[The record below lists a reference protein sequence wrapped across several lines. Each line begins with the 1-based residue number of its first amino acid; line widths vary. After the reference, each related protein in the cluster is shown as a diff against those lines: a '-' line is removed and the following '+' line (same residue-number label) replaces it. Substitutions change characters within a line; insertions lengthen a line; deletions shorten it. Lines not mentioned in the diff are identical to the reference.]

1 MNEAMRLPSCPI
13 YGMAASPLSSW
24 PNDTFRNPQSGPV
37 GFSNS
42 VFFFLFNAQSR
53 NAVCLMF
60 TLGLQKK
67 KKKNIPLPSLKPS
80 DALTQQANVL
90 VAQHIGSIYQC

>member
-1 MNEAMRLPSCPI
+1 
-13 YGMAASPLSSW
+13 
-24 PNDTFRNPQSGPV
+24 
-37 GFSNS
+37 
-42 VFFFLFNAQSR
+42 
-53 NAVCLMF
+53 MF

-90 VAQHIGSIYQC
+90 VAQHIGSIYQGYDRCRFPFYIKYEADTWGIYCVKNRENRRSLDQFLLFC